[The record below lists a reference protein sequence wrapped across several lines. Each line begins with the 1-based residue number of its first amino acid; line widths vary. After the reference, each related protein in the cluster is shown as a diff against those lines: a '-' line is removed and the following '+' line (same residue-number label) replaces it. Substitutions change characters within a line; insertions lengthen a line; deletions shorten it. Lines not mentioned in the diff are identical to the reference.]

1 MLYLKTFIFH
11 IYERKI
17 KGFLFIISLSFFLL
31 SSFDVKNF
39 SNFFL
44 NFKNYITLLSNQE
57 IKENDLALK
66 DLVIKKEE
74 KPTQKY
80 LFAYNVFLKS
90 SKEEEK
96 LYVINMFKS
105 IFKNDVLV
113 LENNIIKKNF
123 FYDIFFIF
131 NLIFLIVM
139 MLNNFSKK
147 NLSINKINFL
157 FKSFL
162 IGILILSFV
171 LTVLNYSVFLN
182 LFKTFLNIS
191 MVLFLFFVLW
201 IRKIA

>member
-131 NLIFLIVM
+131 NLIFLIIM

-162 IGILILSFV
+162 VGILILSFV

-182 LFKTFLNIS
+182 LFKIFLNIS